1 MQKALRTAGK
11 TCEFFSNRLLSIRGK
26 GMKIT
31 IIETLAYTIEVK
43 DVDRETAIVVAKETY
58 ERGDISLDEMAR
70 CGTEYND
77 GEYDSVDMTLDKDG
91 NNLEI
96 LEEYR

>member
-1 MQKALRTAGK
+1 
-11 TCEFFSNRLLSIRGK
+11 
-26 GMKIT
+26 MKVT

-43 DVDRETAIVVAKETY
+43 DADRQTAVDVARETY

-70 CGTEYND
+70 CGTEYMD
-77 GEYDSVDMTLDKDG
+77 GDCDSVDMTLDKDG

-96 LEEYR
+96 LEEYNR

>member
-1 MQKALRTAGK
+1 
-11 TCEFFSNRLLSIRGK
+11 
-26 GMKIT
+26 MKVT

-43 DVDRETAIVVAKETY
+43 DVDRQTAVNLARETY
-58 ERGDISLDEMAR
+58 ERGDISLGEMAR
-70 CGTEYND
+70 CGTEYKD

-91 NNLEI
+91 NNVEL